1 MITPELAH
9 QMAGGQP
16 AEAAGTLVDTEAI
29 AELGLTEREQEV
41 LFLLAQHKTAGD
53 IERELCVAHGTAKAH
68 IRHVYKKLDIHAR
81 EELFDLVEQ
90 GDEGR

>member
-1 MITPELAH
+1 M
-9 QMAGGQP
+9 
-16 AEAAGTLVDTEAI
+16 
-29 AELGLTEREQEV
+29 